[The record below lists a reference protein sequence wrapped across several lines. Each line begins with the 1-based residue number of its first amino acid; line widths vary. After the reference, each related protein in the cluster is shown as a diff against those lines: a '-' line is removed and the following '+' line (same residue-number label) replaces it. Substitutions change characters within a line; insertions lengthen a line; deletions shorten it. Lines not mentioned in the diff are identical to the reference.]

1 MADVVD
7 ETADARSLVF
17 TVPDGPGDPVIPS
30 ERLRY
35 APGQFLTLRVPSDRT
50 GSVAR
55 CYSLCSS
62 PFTGDPMTVT
72 VKRTADGY
80 ASNWLCDHAHAGMKI
95 HVLAP
100 SGTFVPKTLDA
111 DFLLLAAGSGITPM
125 MAICKSALSEGSGKV
140 VLIYANRDEN
150 SVIFGGALRELAA
163 KYPDRLTVVHWLETV
178 QGLPSAA
185 ALAGLG
191 GALRRPRRVH
201 LRAGAVHGRRRGG
214 AQEPGTP
221 PERIHIEVFK
231 SLESDPFAAVVIED
245 DGDEPPATAVVE
257 LDGETHTVSWPRNAK
272 LLDVLLDK
280 GLDAPFSCREGHC
293 GACAVLKRSG
303 EVADGSQRRARAAR
317 PRRGPHPR
325 LPGAAAVG
333 FRRSHLRRVAQRLT
347 IREPEGSMM
356 KRLASVL
363 AAVSTTWLTLA
374 LVTPTAVS
382 SAALDTADTSFP
394 INEFT
399 QLEVHTTAN
408 CVLADN
414 AVLLPRRGQPAHAG
428 GADRVPAR
436 PVGPPDHHT
445 AVIGPDRLPGFGL
458 GRPQHPDVQIHWAR

>member
-1 MADVVD
+1 VTDEPLGSHVLELQVADVVE

-17 TVPDGPGDPVIPS
+17 TVPDGPNDPVIPP

-72 VKRTADGY
+72 VKRTVDGY

-100 SGTFVPKTLDA
+100 SGTFVPKTLDT

-125 MAICKSALSEGSGKV
+125 MAICKSALAEGSGKV

-163 KYPDRLTVVHWLETV
+163 KYPDRFTVVHWLETV

-185 ALAGLG
+185 ALAGIAAPYIGRDAYICGPGPFMAAAEEALKNS
-191 GALRRPRRVH
+191 GAP
-201 LRAGAVHGRRRGG
+201 ADK
-214 AQEPGTP
+214 
-221 PERIHIEVFK
+221 IHIEVFK
-231 SLESDPFAAVVIED
+231 SLESDPFAAIVIEED
-245 DGDEPPATAVVE
+245 DSDEGPATAIVT
-257 LDGETHTVSWPRNAK
+257 LDGERHEVRWPRNAK

-293 GACAVLKRSG
+293 GACAVLKKSG
-303 EVADGSQRRARAAR
+303 DVEMEVNDVLEQQDLDEGLILGCQSR
-317 PRRGPHPR
+317 PR
-325 LPGAAAVG
+325 
-333 FRRSHLRRVAQRLT
+333 SD
-347 IREPEGSMM
+347 
-356 KRLASVL
+356 SVE
-363 AAVSTTWLTLA
+363 
-374 LVTPTAVS
+374 VTY
-382 SAALDTADTSFP
+382 D
-394 INEFT
+394 E
-399 QLEVHTTAN
+399 
-408 CVLADN
+408 
-414 AVLLPRRGQPAHAG
+414 
-428 GADRVPAR
+428 
-436 PVGPPDHHT
+436 
-445 AVIGPDRLPGFGL
+445 
-458 GRPQHPDVQIHWAR
+458 